1 MSIYDKLRCKVQ
13 QERAQG
19 ASREVAIRDAA
30 QEAANKLVPLLI
42 ASGFTDVKFDAPDR
56 PSHILVRHEGP
67 AKFADHDRACV
78 TRVCY
83 ASLRLGERRQDL
95 QYFTPIDIGLFM
107 LPSGIGTEKMTG
119 RSKNE
124 AWYRNISVNEMF
136 ELLEKDA
143 LWCMREKFTNK

>member
-1 MSIYDKLRCKVQ
+1 MSIYDKLRREVQ
-13 QERAQG
+13 QERTQG

-30 QEAANKLVPLLI
+30 QEATNKLVLLLI
-42 ASGFTDVKFDAPDR
+42 AFGFTDVKFDAPDR

-67 AKFADHDRACV
+67 ANFADHDRACV

-83 ASLRLGERRQDL
+83 ASLRLGERR
-95 QYFTPIDIGLFM
+95 TPIDIGLFM

-124 AWYRNISVNEMF
+124 EWYRNISVKELF

-143 LWCMREKFTNK
+143 LWCMREKFANK